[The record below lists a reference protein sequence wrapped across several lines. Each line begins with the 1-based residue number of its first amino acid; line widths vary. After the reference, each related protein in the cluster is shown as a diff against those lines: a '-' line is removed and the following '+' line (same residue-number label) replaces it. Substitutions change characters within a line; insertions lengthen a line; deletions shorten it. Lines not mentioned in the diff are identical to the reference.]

1 MVTVPVFNPNKYQ
14 DDTEMT
20 KLYDQYLIF
29 RNMIRHCATEN
40 QKPAKERM
48 DSWICNQNKYI
59 DPCRPNGLLQVCAI
73 TIYSLPRA
81 ANKPTVMLGECPANF
96 ENEVRAKASC
106 IYELLLKA
114 ARPIL
119 QYGVQIE
126 VSCQLL
132 ERQQPHWLEAS
143 DHIG

>member
-1 MVTVPVFNPNKYQ
+1 
-14 DDTEMT
+14 
-20 KLYDQYLIF
+20 
-29 RNMIRHCATEN
+29 
-40 QKPAKERM
+40 
-48 DSWICNQNKYI
+48 
-59 DPCRPNGLLQVCAI
+59 
-73 TIYSLPRA
+73 
-81 ANKPTVMLGECPANF
+81 
-96 ENEVRAKASC
+96 
-106 IYELLLKA
+106 LLLKA